1 MAVAAQNRVDD
12 SSSDIRIDSVLNN
25 NKKQVEAY
33 YKNWRYGKGG
43 RVLIDSSVLSAE
55 CNDIFADGRS
65 MVNILNSEINPQ
77 IYKPKE
83 TVKIKYSLERS
94 VKEKGDS
101 SFKTYNESSKE
112 LLHKWGISE
121 NK

>member
-33 YKNWRYGKGG
+33 YKNWHYGKGG

-55 CNDIFADGRS
+55 NNDISADKRS
-65 MVNILNSEINPQ
+65 MVKILNSEINPQ

-83 TVKIKYSLERS
+83 TVKIENSLESS
-94 VKEKGDS
+94 VKEKGDFS
-101 SFKTYNESSKE
+101 LKTYKESSKDM
-112 LLHKWGISE
+112 LHKWGISE
-121 NK
+121 NR